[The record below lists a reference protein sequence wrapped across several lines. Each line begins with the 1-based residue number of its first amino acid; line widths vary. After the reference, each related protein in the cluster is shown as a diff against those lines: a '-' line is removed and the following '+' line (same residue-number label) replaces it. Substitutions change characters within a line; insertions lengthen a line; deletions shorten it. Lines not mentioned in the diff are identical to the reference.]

1 MSNDKHP
8 SPKDYAAPQPS
19 DWCAG
24 CGNFG
29 ILRAIQGALAALA
42 LPPEQVAVF
51 GGIGCS
57 GKTPYYLT
65 TSGIHTLHGRL
76 LPFAQGA
83 RLADP
88 ALTVLAVGGDGDG
101 LSIGAGHFVSA
112 ARRNVDLTYILFNNG
127 VYGLTKGQGA
137 PTLKEGEQTRSM
149 ALPTELAGLD
159 PLPLALASGYSWI
172 GRGYAFEV
180 AQLTRLLTAAIRHPG
195 TAILEVLQPCPTYND
210 LYTRDWYS
218 GTDPET
224 GLPRLYDVAEQ
235 AHQPLIPQGAVADE
249 AAAVRAACQA
259 RLAERNGR
267 IPLGL
272 FLQDLSRPA
281 ATGATNP
288 PAGAIAD
295 AAGKSLTELAPLL
308 SRLRIGGF
316 AHT

>member
-1 MSNDKHP
+1 MSDEKHP
-8 SPKDYAAPQPS
+8 SAKDYAAPQPS

-29 ILRAIQGALAALA
+29 ILRAIQGALAELA
-42 LPPEQVAVF
+42 LPPGQVAVF

-57 GKTPYYLT
+57 GKTPYYLST
-65 TSGIHTLHGRL
+65 NGIHTLHGRV

-83 RLADP
+83 KLANP

-137 PTLKEGEQTRSM
+137 PTLKQGEQTRSM
-149 ALPTELAGLD
+149 AVATELAGLD
-159 PLPLALASGYSWI
+159 PLSLALASGYSWI
-172 GRGYAFEV
+172 GRGYAYDV
-180 AQLTRLLTAAIRHPG
+180 AQLTRLLTGAIRHPG
-195 TAILEVLQPCPTYND
+195 TALLEVLQPCPTYND
-210 LYTRDWYS
+210 LYTREWYS

-224 GLPRLYDVAEQ
+224 GLPRLYDVADSG
-235 AHQPLIPQGAVADE
+235 HKPLITAGDGAEGD
-249 AAAVRAACQA
+249 AVRAACF
-259 RLAERNGR
+259 ERILQRDGR

-281 ATGATNP
+281 AAGAVNAP
-288 PAGAIAD
+288 SEAIAD
-295 AAGKSLTELAPLL
+295 DHGKSLTELSSLL
-308 SRLRIGGF
+308 DTLRIG
-316 AHT
+316 

>member
-29 ILRAIQGALAALA
+29 ILRAIQSALAELA

-57 GKTPYYLT
+57 GKTPYYLAT
-65 TSGIHTLHGRL
+65 NGIHTLHGRV

-83 RLADP
+83 KLANP
-88 ALTVLAVGGDGDG
+88 ALTVLAAGGDGDG

-137 PTLKEGEQTRSM
+137 PTLQQGEQTRSM
-149 ALPTELAGLD
+149 AVPTELAGLD
-159 PLPLALASGYSWI
+159 PLTVALAGGYSWI
-172 GRGYAFEV
+172 GRGYAYDV
-180 AQLTRLLTAAIRHPG
+180 AQLARLLTGAIRHPG

-210 LYTRDWYS
+210 LYTREWYA

-224 GLPRLYDVAEQ
+224 GLPRLYDVTEQ
-235 AHQPLIPQGAVADE
+235 GHQPQVAKGTDECE
-249 AAAVRAACQA
+249 AAAVRAACLA
-259 RLAERNGR
+259 RLAERDGR

-272 FLQDLSRPA
+272 FLQDHRRPA
-281 ATGATNP
+281 ATGAANAP
-288 PAGAIAD
+288 GEAIAD
-295 AAGKSLTELAPLL
+295 VAGKSLTDLEPLL
-308 SRLRIGGF
+308 SQLRIG
-316 AHT
+316 